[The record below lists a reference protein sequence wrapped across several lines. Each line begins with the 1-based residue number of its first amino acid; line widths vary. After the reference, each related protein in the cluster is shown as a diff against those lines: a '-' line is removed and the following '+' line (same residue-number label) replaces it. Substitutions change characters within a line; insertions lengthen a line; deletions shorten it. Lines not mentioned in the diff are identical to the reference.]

1 MKTLST
7 FELSRMNIFLGRKIY
22 SPFDQMRRRRNLSL
36 NVARS
41 VTRGAKNH
49 ERRLITG
56 GKGKRGSRTC
66 RRLLE
71 TNDSVGRI
79 WRSYRLR

>member
-1 MKTLST
+1 
-7 FELSRMNIFLGRKIY
+7 MNIFPTREIRIL
-22 SPFDQMRRRRNLSL
+22 
-36 NVARS
+36 RS
-41 VTRGAKNH
+41 NETSEEFIVKQHVRATRAAKNH

-56 GKGKRGSRTC
+56 GRGKRRSRTC